1 MPPLPGEDRILTV
14 FVDVHCYFSAPTR
27 RPSRHRFD
35 KGSYLYIYHD
45 AAQHKTR
52 IEVANNPGTPD
63 QDAFYGALDPVHL
76 RHSIRFPTLCTLT
89 IGGQAASPESFPPP
103 PNSNLYEWR
112 LPTNDP
118 RDEGNDLHRIHTV
131 DIYFWTLN
139 DANSFLDSVE
149 RVLSKSHIE
158 SDRHYAPSG
167 SDNAMSTVVQQLEDV
182 AVTDPAYQDGHT
194 RNSRTEPVQST
205 APEPQNATATSAL
218 PPPPPG
224 GPPPTAQ
231 SVIGAQPDA
240 EQKQAA
246 PLPYNPAAP
255 AAPEPI
261 QHREKTPPPVDA
273 DNGTG
278 LAEAAV
284 ADHNVQYAQQAQGST
299 SFASPPTRPVSY
311 SAAGSM
317 SMPGSYASPP
327 PSAGLPYS
335 AASPAPRP
343 PPVQSPPGVPVPSY
357 QPPFTPVTAQ
367 QINQPRPTSSF
378 APPPRDANAN
388 PYAQNIYAQPH
399 PQPQPQTAAPGY
411 PNLGPYHHQQ
421 TPSPYA
427 QTSDYDIHNQAY
439 RPSDAEA
446 NSHYQKYAQDAMR
459 NRGQRP
465 RKLEEGASRVE
476 SGVNRFLKKL
486 EKSV

>member
-1 MPPLPGEDRILTV
+1 MALGPVRTPLT
-14 FVDVHCYFSAPTR
+14 
-27 RPSRHRFD
+27 
-35 KGSYLYIYHD
+35 GS
-45 AAQHKTR
+45 
-52 IEVANNPGTPD
+52 
-63 QDAFYGALDPVHL
+63 ALDPVHL
-76 RHSIRFPTLCTLT
+76 RHSIRFPTLCTLM
-89 IGGQAASPESFPPP
+89 IGGQAVSPESFPPP
-103 PNSNLYEWR
+103 PDSNPCEWR

-194 RNSRTEPVQST
+194 RNSRTEPVPST
-205 APEPQNATATSAL
+205 APQNVTATSAL

-231 SVIGAQPDA
+231 PATGAQPDA
-240 EQKQAA
+240 EQKQDAANPA

-284 ADHNVQYAQQAQGST
+284 ADHNIQHQHAQQAPGGT
-299 SFASPPTRPVSY
+299 SFARPPAQPASY
-311 SAAGSM
+311 SAPGSMSM

-335 AASPAPRP
+335 TASPAPRP
-343 PPVQSPPGVPVPSY
+343 PAQSPPGVAVPSY
-357 QPPFTPVTAQ
+357 QSPFTPVTAQ
-367 QINQPRPTSSF
+367 QINQPRPTSF
-378 APPPRDANAN
+378 APPPPRDPNAS
-388 PYAQNIYAQPH
+388 PYAQNMYAQPH
-399 PQPQPQTAAPGY
+399 PQPQPQTTAPGY
-411 PNLGPYHHQQ
+411 PNLGPYHHHHQQ
-421 TPSPYA
+421 TPPPFA
-427 QTSDYDIHNQAY
+427 PTSGYNIHNQAY
-439 RPSDAEA
+439 RPSEAEA